1 MNIQTLLVLDSQ
13 CENAL
18 IDKHFHDQNDTWIV
32 EHQNLFNEII
42 VTMKDG
48 ESKMYIE
55 QHKNEFSFIHLL
67 LKCYLE
73 DGKNI

>member
-18 IDKHFHDQNDTWIV
+18 IDKHFHDQNDTWMV
-32 EHQNLFNEII
+32 EHQNLFNEI
-42 VTMKDG
+42 VFVLKDG
-48 ESKMYIE
+48 DSTIYIE

>member
-13 CENAL
+13 SENAL
-18 IDKHFHDQNDTWIV
+18 IDKHFHDQNDTWMV
-32 EHQNLFNEII
+32 EHQNLFNEI
-42 VTMKDG
+42 VFVLKDG
-48 ESKMYIE
+48 DSTIYIE

>member
-18 IDKHFHDQNDTWIV
+18 IDKHFHDHPTTWMV
-32 EHQNLFNEII
+32 EHQNLFNEITL
-42 VTMKDG
+42 TMKD
-48 ESKMYIE
+48 EEMKIYIE

-67 LKCYLE
+67 LKCYLQDE
-73 DGKNI
+73 KNI